1 MSNVGPSIVWYWA
14 SIAKSFIECM
24 EVEFTVFKPKI
35 ANRTRWH
42 QPAFNVAGLLI
53 ATLAN
58 VNIWLSREL
67 LLQSFLLV
75 FLIRTE
81 RLTDISVVELAII
94 LLRK

>member
-1 MSNVGPSIVWYWA
+1 MWYWA
-14 SIAKSFIECM
+14 SIAKSLIECM

-35 ANRTRWH
+35 ANGARWH
-42 QPAFNVAGLLI
+42 QPALNVAGLLI

-58 VNIWLSREL
+58 VNICLSREL
-67 LLQSFLLV
+67 LFQSFLLV

-81 RLTDISVVELAII
+81 RLTDISVVEFAVF